1 MTDTRRLGRHGPVVS
16 AIGLGGVAAANGYGR
31 VADTTL
37 EALVRWAL
45 DLGITL
51 FDTAEYYGG
60 GRGEVVLGRALRGR
74 RDEAVISTKYGMRRD
89 ITGGPYIQCDPA
101 YVKAA
106 CDASLARLG
115 VEAIDLYHMARL
127 DPAVPIEETV
137 GAMAEL
143 VAQGKVRHLGLCE
156 VSAATLRRAA
166 AVYPITAVQTE
177 YSLFERHV
185 EASILPA
192 CRELGIGFIA
202 YCPLSRGLLTG
213 QFAHGT
219 DHLVGDDWRRK
230 MYRFMGDAFGHN
242 RALAAAVGEHAR
254 ARNLTAAQLALAW
267 LLAAEPS
274 LVPIP
279 GTTRFD
285 HLEEDARS
293 ADVGLS
299 AEEFAA
305 IAALVP
311 TGAADGLRYPESLM
325 AGIDRDD
332 R

>member
-1 MTDTRRLGRHGPVVS
+1 METRLLGRLALEVS
-16 AIGLGGVAAANGYGR
+16 CIGLGGVAAADGYGR

-37 EALVRWAL
+37 EVLVRRAL

-51 FDTAEYYGG
+51 FDTAEYYGD

-101 YVKAA
+101 YMKAA
-106 CDASLARLG
+106 CEASLARLG
-115 VEAIDLYHMARL
+115 IDTIDLYLMARL

-137 GAMAEL
+137 GAMADL
-143 VAQGKVRHLGLCE
+143 VQQGKVRHLGLCE
-156 VSAATLRRAA
+156 VSAATLRRAV
-166 AVYPITAVQTE
+166 AVHPISALQTE
-177 YSLFERHV
+177 YSLVERHV
-185 EASILPA
+185 EASILPV

-202 YCPLSRGLLTG
+202 YCPLSRGLLTD
-213 QFAHGT
+213 QFVHGT
-219 DHLVGDDWRRK
+219 GQLVADDWRRK
-230 MYRFMGDAFGHN
+230 MYRFIGDAFEHN
-242 RALAAAVGEHAR
+242 RALVAAVRDQAR
-254 ARNLTAAQLALAW
+254 ARNLTVAQLALAW

-274 LVPIP
+274 VVPIP
-279 GTTRFD
+279 GTTRRD

-293 ADVGLS
+293 ADLALT
-299 AEEFAA
+299 AEEVAA

-325 AGIDRDD
+325 AGIDRGD

>member
-1 MTDTRRLGRHGPVVS
+1 METRPLGRYGPAVS
-16 AIGLGGVAAANGYGR
+16 RIGLGGVAAADGYGR

-37 EALVRWAL
+37 EALVGGAL

-74 RDEAVISTKYGMRRD
+74 RDQAVISTKYGMRRD
-89 ITGGPYIQCDPA
+89 ITGGPYIQGDPA

-115 VEAIDLYHMARL
+115 VDTIDLYHMARL

-143 VAQGKVRHLGLCE
+143 VQQGKVRHLGLCE

-166 AVYPITAVQTE
+166 AVHPITALQTE
-177 YSLFERHV
+177 YSLIERHV
-185 EASILPA
+185 EASILPT
-192 CRELGIGFIA
+192 CRELGISLIA
-202 YCPLSRGLLTG
+202 YCPLSRGLLTD
-213 QFAHGT
+213 QFVHGT
-219 DHLVGDDWRRK
+219 GHLAADDWRRR
-230 MYRFMGDAFGHN
+230 MYRFMGDAFEHN
-242 RALAAAVGEHAR
+242 RALAAAVREEAR
-254 ARNLTAAQLALAW
+254 ARNLTVAQLALAW
-267 LLAAEPS
+267 LMAAEPS

-279 GTTRFD
+279 GTTRLD

-293 ADVGLS
+293 ADVVLS
-299 AEEFAA
+299 AGEVAA

-311 TGAADGLRYPESLM
+311 VGAASGLRYPESLM
-325 AGIDRDD
+325 AGIDRGE

>member
-1 MTDTRRLGRHGPVVS
+1 MMETRQLGRHALVVS
-16 AIGLGGVAAANGYGR
+16 SIGLGGVAAADGYGR

-37 EALVRWAL
+37 EVLVRRAL

-101 YVKAA
+101 YVKTA

-115 VEAIDLYHMARL
+115 VETIDLYHMARL
-127 DPAVPIEETV
+127 DSGVPIEETV

-143 VAQGKVRHLGLCE
+143 VQQGKVRHLGLCE

-166 AVYPITAVQTE
+166 AVHPITAVQTE
-177 YSLFERHV
+177 YSLIERHV
-185 EASILPA
+185 EASILPT

-202 YCPLSRGLLTG
+202 YCPLSRGLLTD
-213 QFAHGT
+213 QFGHGT
-219 DHLVGDDWRRK
+219 AHLVADDWRRN
-230 MYRFMGDAFGHN
+230 MYRFMGDAFEHN
-242 RALAAAVGEHAR
+242 RALVAAVREQAR
-254 ARNLTAAQLALAW
+254 TRNLTVAQLALAW
-267 LLAAEPS
+267 LLAAEAS

-279 GTTRFD
+279 GTTRLD

-293 ADVGLS
+293 AGVALS
-299 AEEFAA
+299 AEEFEA